1 MDLMSLIV
9 NNEDPMEIIILRNF
23 ETTSTVMGFH
33 VYRSKWQPV
42 IGQVLKTRMEPMNE
56 VDKYAVAVLDD
67 KENNVVGHLPKGQSG
82 KYAKT
87 IFYFLRSDPL
97 NSCFVKVTGKAI
109 NMGDDKGMR
118 IPCLLEFSGN
128 GESIQL
134 LKKLLCT

>member
-1 MDLMSLIV
+1 MDLMSLAV

-23 ETTSTVMGFH
+23 ETTSTVMEFH

-42 IGQVLKTRMEPMNE
+42 IGQLLKTHE

-87 IFYFLRSDPL
+87 IFYFLSSDPL